1 MSVKL
6 CSSDEPTTRETN
18 VNYHIRY
25 DAAKAIVAEQ
35 PLDAD
40 CARARQGGR
49 AAGQGTRD
57 TWTRSNWGRIHCLR
71 QNGIERYLR

>member
-18 VNYHIRY
+18 VNYHICY
-25 DAAKAIVAEQ
+25 DVAKAITAEQ
-35 PLDAD
+35 PLDAE

-49 AAGQGTRD
+49 AACQGTRD
-57 TWTRSNWGRIHCLR
+57 TWTRSNWDRIRRLR
-71 QNGIERYLR
+71 QNRI